1 MTTRAFVI
9 LPLIELNPD
18 VAIPGHGLASNYV
31 KGLSDQAIHVV
42 PKN

>member
-9 LPLIELNPD
+9 LPLLELNPD
-18 VAIPGHGLASNYV
+18 VAIPGYGQARRYV
-31 KGLSDQAIHVV
+31 QAISEQVIHVV